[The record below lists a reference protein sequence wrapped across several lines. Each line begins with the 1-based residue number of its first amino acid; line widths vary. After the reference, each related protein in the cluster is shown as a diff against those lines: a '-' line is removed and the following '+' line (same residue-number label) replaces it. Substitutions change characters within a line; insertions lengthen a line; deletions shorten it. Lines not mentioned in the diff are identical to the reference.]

1 MEKIIFDTDIGGDCD
16 DTGSLAI
23 VHECERAGK
32 AKLLAVTLSTASP
45 YACLLYTSPS
55 PRDEQ

>member
-32 AKLLAVTLSTASP
+32 AKLL
-45 YACLLYTSPS
+45 YIKNGIKE
-55 PRDEQ
+55 DGMEQKFH